1 MPDDQLLEL
10 GASKTEPL
18 SSRLVSV
25 LCLVL
30 VRVGSIMG
38 GAVRVPEVARCVNQR
53 R

>member
-1 MPDDQLLEL
+1 MADNQLLEL

-18 SSRLVSV
+18 SSRFVSV
-25 LCLVL
+25 LYLVL

-38 GAVRVPEVARCVNQR
+38 GVVRGPEVARCVNQR